1 MGLSMAGM
9 AQYASLAEGAST
21 ATATLAATATGA
33 ISGKISDQSGQ
44 PLTNIQVLALNLSA
58 VTTSGL
64 LNGYYFSPSPYSLS
78 IYPPWTPEDLG
89 SLGQSFRSYGAPYPG
104 SPYATVDLTQIC
116 KVLSGAD
123 GTFLLS
129 NLPEGRYSLWAYD
142 PQGRGF
148 VPLIFGLNSSGIE
161 GMSSSYYPYSPQ
173 NILIKVKSGQ
183 TAGPFNMT
191 MTMGG
196 KVSGQVTDADTGLP
210 IKGVIVQA
218 YPQLESG
225 AIYNSANLPF
235 LTSCDVNGNFTFS
248 GLPAGKVIV
257 NVSESEGYMTN
268 PDPYSPSVEESTYS
282 VLAGQETDG
291 CNFAL
296 KRSGTVSGK
305 VTSQADGKPVA
316 GAQIECSGT
325 VGGSSY
331 YGSYLSTMAISA
343 ADGTY
348 HVSGL
353 NTGDYIPI
361 VINAPGFEAAYYPG
375 TQDQSQAREI
385 HVELG
390 KETASIDFQLVP
402 IKTDNG
408 IIRGRIID
416 KESGLPI
423 AGIEVNL
430 NVQYTG
436 YSPYGA
442 TYPVYGTYGTD
453 VISGPY
459 MLRNRAEVSTSASAS
474 ASAPGSATGV
484 SNTTATASATMAY
497 ATMASATTASAPVA
511 VSTSVTE
518 PTVPPPVPPDTVG
531 VPPTTGSAYT
541 TYISPYSV
549 AVPME
554 PSGPYIPSLSPS
566 SYPYVQPVWTDQ
578 EGKFEFTGLA
588 YGKYS
593 LAPYDP
599 TGWYLYGDYPA
610 YYYTSGVIT
619 QTSYSYELSEERP
632 TSENIEIPMR
642 RAGSLEGKVMAGST
656 PLAGMQITAVRTSE
670 DNNPYG
676 YPVSYY
682 GGGLADTTDTAGEF
696 SIRGLDD
703 GEYLLFAQDTTGAQN
718 YATTYCLDP
727 NAQGEKPRVLTVS
740 AGSNVTNMVI
750 SMKTGAS
757 ITGKVVDKTGKPLA
771 GIVVSAAVDWNS
783 DSAGSDKN
791 ATLYYYY
798 MPTRYAMTA
807 GDGTYTVTGLTE
819 GTYILSNV
827 PNSDSEYQGD
837 CCSDIK
843 VTSLANVTAPDLVLP
858 KGVVLSGRVT
868 SQDGQPLA
876 NISVSA
882 SPDYSSYPVPVRS
895 ADEVKSGSSDSS
907 GSSSCSGYQSSYGSA
922 TTAEDGTYRIT
933 GIAAG
938 SYQLSAYDPAG
949 EYLSSTSGSP
959 YGTESSMGVVIA
971 AEGEEKTNLDL
982 HLTQSATIKGTI
994 RDAATGKPVSGLRVT
1009 AQIVLA
1015 TDPYPY
1021 PPYAPYPY
1029 ASPYTNYGSSA
1040 STASTAQ
1047 EGVNSTDSAAPVPAP
1062 MPVSAAPMQPASM
1075 LMDSTST
1082 AEPVTRTA
1090 QPMGMVMFVPPTA
1103 VVPSATLPAVAMAP
1117 TDTVVPPTAAVPPAP
1132 LPTVVAPT
1140 TSGYYSI
1147 AYYPGYGRINA
1158 SLPSD
1163 SQGNYTLQGLPAGKY
1178 IVSITD
1184 TAGKNYMPQYYAG
1197 VTSAD
1202 GATSLEVSTAQ
1213 TIENIDFNLSTGIII
1228 KGTVRDSV
1236 TGQPITT
1243 SGCLVTLLNEQGQGV
1258 KQAYAAYSGEYK
1270 FTGICPGTYSI
1281 QVGDSQYYYAGSY
1294 IQASNE
1300 QQAAITTITISLP
1313 GPVEGVDILLA
1324 PKGSIS
1330 GRVVDELDQK
1340 PLANIMITPM
1350 MVSQKTYVD
1359 PVVPYSYIDPNTGAV
1374 TGSSSD
1380 DAPYP
1385 TVMPYSPPYYRYY
1398 PSVTTD
1404 ADGQY
1409 TIKGLDEG
1417 DYTIKADDYSH
1428 IYASEYYK
1436 DIPADQQG
1444 QAVTIHVGHAEN
1456 KVGIDMALQVGE
1468 TYSGTDTATATTTMT
1483 GYYPTT
1489 AYPYGGLYG
1498 IGGLYGGLYGTSSAT
1513 VGYASTTSYLSTTS
1527 GSAYG
1532 GYAALGSSDATRQA
1546 DSYAP
1551 NPYSSS
1557 YTQTGSGSLPPTV
1570 STGAANT
1577 VPVPHIVSSNS
1588 VDTVTAGRTFNYQ
1601 VKVDDASANTPLRY
1615 SLSYAPEG
1623 MNINPDSG
1631 EVQWKPSNSDAGQAI
1646 VQLKVDNGAGQV
1658 ATQSFRLG
1666 VEADTTPPEEVTA
1679 LTAAKG
1685 DQKVTLL
1692 WKLSVNSE
1700 GDLADQILYVKEGNA
1715 PYGSGI
1721 SLGKTATSYTAENL
1735 QNGEAYTFKVATS
1748 DELANESSGA
1758 TVTATPARQQA
1769 ANSGSQLT
1777 SGNQLTSW
1785 YPLNYLS
1792 PIGNNSTAGLWN
1804 AALPSS
1810 PWSATGLGI
1819 WSTSSSLSSWTS
1831 STSSLWTNS
1840 NSLLSSSTSTLGL
1853 WNTSSAAS
1861 LWGNYST
1868 SFLGGISSSL
1878 WNLNLGSTNSLN
1890 VPMLYF

>member
-9 AQYASLAEGAST
+9 AQYAVLAEGANT

-44 PLTNIQVLALNLSA
+44 PLTNIQVLALNQSA
-58 VTTSGL
+58 ATTSNL

-89 SLGQSFRSYGAPYPG
+89 PLGQSFRSYGAPYPG
-104 SPYATVDLTQIC
+104 SPYTTVDLTQVC
-116 KVLSGAD
+116 KVLSNAD

-148 VPLIFGLNSSGIE
+148 VPLIFGLNDSGIE
-161 GMSSSYYPYSPQ
+161 GMLSSYYPYSPQ

-196 KVSGQVTDADTGLP
+196 KLSGQVTDADTGLP
-210 IKGVIVQA
+210 IKGAIIQA
-218 YPQLESG
+218 YPQLASG
-225 AIYNSANLPF
+225 AVYNSANLPF
-235 LTSCDVNGNFTFS
+235 LTSCDLNGNFTFS
-248 GLPAGKVIV
+248 GLPEGKVIV
-257 NVSESEGYMTN
+257 NVSEAEGYMTN
-268 PDPYSPSVEESTYS
+268 ADQYYLSIEENAYS
-282 VLAGQETDG
+282 VLAGQETNG

-305 VTSQADGKPVA
+305 ITSQADGKPVA
-316 GAQIECSGT
+316 GAQIECYGT

-353 NTGDYIPI
+353 DTGDYIPI
-361 VINAPGFEAAYYPG
+361 VINATGFESAYYPG

-390 KETASIDFQLVP
+390 KETASIDFQLLPV
-402 IKTDNG
+402 KTDNG
-408 IIRGRIID
+408 VIRGRIID

-423 AGIEVNL
+423 AGIQVVL
-430 NVQYTG
+430 NVQYSG
-436 YSPYGA
+436 YPPYYGT

-453 VISGPY
+453 VMSGPY

-474 ASAPGSATGV
+474 ASAPVSATGV
-484 SNTTATASATMAY
+484 SNTAATASATTAY
-497 ATMASATTASAPVA
+497 ATMASAATASAPVA

-518 PTVPPPVPPDTVG
+518 PTVPPPVPPDTVVATG
-531 VPPTTGSAYT
+531 SGYGSAYT

-554 PSGPYIPSLSPS
+554 PSGPYIPSLSPY
-566 SYPYVQPVWTDQ
+566 SYPYVQPVWTNQ

-599 TGWYLYGDYPA
+599 AGWYLYGNYPA
-610 YYYTSGVIT
+610 YYYTSGVIA
-619 QTSYSYELSEERP
+619 QTSYSYIEVSEEQP

-656 PLAGMQITAVRTSE
+656 PMAGMQVTVVRTGE
-670 DNNPYG
+670 DNNPYGPYG

-682 GGGLADTTDTAGEF
+682 GGGSSDMTDTAGEF

-703 GEYLLFAQDTTGAQN
+703 GEYLLFAEDTTSTQK

-727 NAQGEKPRVLTVS
+727 NAQGEEPRVLTVS
-740 AGSNVTNMVI
+740 AGSSVTNLLI

-771 GIVVSAAVDWNS
+771 GIVVSAAIDWHY

-798 MPTRYAMTA
+798 LPTRYAITA
-807 GDGTYTVTGLTE
+807 GDGTYTVTGLSE
-819 GTYILSNV
+819 GTYTLSSV

-843 VTSLANVTAPDLVLP
+843 VTSLASVTAPDLVLP
-858 KGVVLSGRVT
+858 KGAVLSGRVT

-882 SPDYSSYPVPVRS
+882 SPDYSSYPVRS
-895 ADEVKSGSSDSS
+895 ADEVKGGSSDSS
-907 GSSSCSGYQSSYGSA
+907 GSSSCSGYQSAYGSA

-938 SYQLSAYDPAG
+938 SYQISASDPAG
-949 EYLSSTSGSP
+949 VYLSNASGSP
-959 YGTESSMGVVIA
+959 YGTVPSLGVVTV

-1009 AQIVLA
+1009 AQIVPA

-1029 ASPYTNYGSSA
+1029 ASSYTNYGSSA
-1040 STASTAQ
+1040 STGSTAQ
-1047 EGVNSTDSAAPVPAP
+1047 EGVSSPDSAAPVRST

-1075 LMDSTST
+1075 LMRDAASTNEPMVVTAAPMSST
-1082 AEPVTRTA
+1082 VEPA
-1090 QPMGMVMFVPPTA
+1090 
-1103 VVPSATLPAVAMAP
+1103 
-1117 TDTVVPPTAAVPPAP
+1117 PPTAAVPPAP

-1147 AYYPGYGRINA
+1147 AYYPGYGRINS

-1163 SQGNYTLQGLPAGKY
+1163 SQGNYTLHGLPAGKY
-1178 IVSITD
+1178 IISITD

-1197 VTSAD
+1197 VTSA
-1202 GATSLEVSTAQ
+1202 GEATSLEVSTAQ

-1258 KQAYAAYSGEYK
+1258 KQAYTAYSGEYK

-1281 QVGDSQYYYAGSY
+1281 QAGDSQYYYAGSY

-1313 GPVEGVDILLA
+1313 GPVEGVDILLQ

-1340 PLANIMITPM
+1340 PLANITITPM
-1350 MVSQKTYVD
+1350 MISQKTYVD
-1359 PVVPYSYIDPNTGAV
+1359 SLVPYPYIIDPPSIIDPNTGTV
-1374 TGSSSD
+1374 TGSSS
-1380 DAPYP
+1380 ASYP
-1385 TVMPYSPPYYRYY
+1385 SVMPSPSPYYRYY

-1404 ADGQY
+1404 AEGQY
-1409 TIKGLDEG
+1409 TLKGLDEG
-1417 DYTIKADDYSH
+1417 DYTIMASDDYSH
-1428 IYASEYYK
+1428 IYGSEYYK
-1436 DIPADQQG
+1436 DVPADQQG
-1444 QAVTIHVGHAEN
+1444 QAVIIHVGHAEN
-1456 KVGIDMALQVGE
+1456 KVGIDMALQVGD
-1468 TYSGTDTATATTTMT
+1468 TYSGTDTATATTTIT
-1483 GYYPTT
+1483 GYYPST
-1489 AYPYGGLYG
+1489 AYSYGGLYG
-1498 IGGLYGGLYGTSSAT
+1498 IGGLYGGLYGTSPAT
-1513 VGYASTTSYLSTTS
+1513 VGYASTTSYLSIS

-1532 GYAALGSSDATRQA
+1532 GYAALGSSDVIRQA
-1546 DSYAP
+1546 DSYTP
-1551 NPYSSS
+1551 NPYASS
-1557 YTQTGSGSLPPTV
+1557 YPQTGSGSLPPTV
-1570 STGAANT
+1570 STGTANN
-1577 VPVPHIVSSNS
+1577 VPAPHIVSSNY
-1588 VDTVTAGRTFNYQ
+1588 VDTVTAGRTFTYQ
-1601 VKVDDASANTPLRY
+1601 VKVDGAAANTPLRY
-1615 SLSYAPEG
+1615 SLSLAPEG

-1631 EVQWKPSNSDAGQAI
+1631 EVQWKPSNSDAGQQI

-1666 VEADTTPPEEVTA
+1666 VEADTTPPEDVTA

-1685 DQKVTLL
+1685 DQKVTIS
-1692 WKLSVNSE
+1692 WKPSANSD

-1735 QNGEAYTFKVATS
+1735 KNGDAYTFKVATS
-1748 DELANESSGA
+1748 DELANESSGV

-1792 PIGNNSTAGLWN
+1792 PTGNNSTAGLWN

-1819 WSTSSSLSSWTS
+1819 WSSFSPLSSW
-1831 STSSLWTNS
+1831 TSSLWTNS
-1840 NSLLSSSTSTLGL
+1840 NSLLSNSTSTLGL
-1853 WNTSSAAS
+1853 WNTSSSAS

-1868 SFLGGISSSL
+1868 AFSGGISGSL
-1878 WNLNLGSTNSLN
+1878 WNLNPGSSNSLN
-1890 VPMLYF
+1890 ASFTYQNYRTRSLQPWNLSF